1 MKTFSPNKLF
11 TAVVLMV
18 VSLAL
23 SSLATAQ
30 ITESKEDCE
39 ARVENETNLSQ
50 CAKMEPEAKSDCESG
65 LIKSAKREKCSGKP
79 LQSSMDRKD
88 QKCESAKK
96 DYRDVLKKTGNVCSK
111 FESTGKSTKN
121 SCQDRVDACRKKI
134 KSGMSGSSGND
145 TTALMQTMT
154 SIYMQK
160 NYPDAAQA
168 GFAFDSGE
176 GMGPSCVKYQSK
188 EDRKEAKQDAEKLE
202 DKIARIKEKIA
213 DEKKKINDENAKL
226 REKTD
231 DLANER
237 LKVDEKLKEEIAK
250 LDKDKQA
257 KAAQIAKEISEN
269 SNSIRKLSNQIV
281 KFKEQAEAIKFEHT
295 QKMTQFAEDK
305 ITTQCNAAIEQA
317 KTCYISNTKN
327 KNVDP
332 KSTCANFTLSAKGA
346 KGTAELKQK
355 LEKVK
360 EACFEQASLATK
372 KSNYDNASK
381 LRDVESNITEY
392 TAQINS
398 ANQAL
403 AQKQKEYQEI
413 GSLDDKDKENAN
425 TNANKQLEQMTQ
437 KADNLTRSTT
447 EAVQTSNAKIAEFQ
461 KELNEINTKKTA
473 QKMGIADAES
483 VEYTFSEAESAID
496 EQETARMD
504 TVAACCKDAA
514 SKKANEGFCKKL
526 DDAAT
531 TKSQKDG
538 GFSNNKTGASAN

>member
-18 VSLAL
+18 VSLAIPQM
-23 SSLATAQ
+23 A
-30 ITESKEDCE
+30 
-39 ARVENETNLSQ
+39 LSQ
-50 CAKMEPEAKSDCESG
+50 ASCEKTIKGKRITKYVNNCARLFSGDDEGTQACEEVVACFAKIDEE
-65 LIKSAKREKCSGKP
+65 KRDKKDEEQKCS
-79 LQSSMDRKD
+79 
-88 QKCESAKK
+88 SALKE
-96 DYRDVLKKTGNVCSK
+96 YTDVRKKTGNACSK
-111 FESTGKSTKN
+111 FESTGKSSKN
-121 SCQDRVDACRKKI
+121 SCKDRVDACRKKI
-134 KSGMSGSSGND
+134 RSGMSGSSGND

-176 GMGPSCVKYQSK
+176 GLGPSCVKYQSK

-295 QKMTQFAEDK
+295 QKMIQFAEDK
-305 ITTQCNAAIEQA
+305 VNTRCNTAIDQVKA
-317 KTCYISNTKN
+317 CFMNNTK
-327 KNVDP
+327 KKPVDP
-332 KSTCANFTLSAKGA
+332 KDPCAGYVLSAKGA

-360 EACFEQASLATK
+360 EACFEQESSAVK

-392 TAQINS
+392 TAQINA

-483 VEYTFSEAESAID
+483 VEYTFSEAESAIE
-496 EQETARMD
+496 EQESAYTSAYNK
-504 TVAACCKDAA
+504 CCSSSLKDDNKSFCAQKNPFSTSEKDA
-514 SKKANEGFCKKL
+514 GF
-526 DDAAT
+526 
-531 TKSQKDG
+531 KSSQDG
-538 GFSNNKTGASAN
+538 QAK

>member
-18 VSLAL
+18 VSLAIPQIVN
-23 SSLATAQ
+23 AQ
-30 ITESKEDCE
+30 NCNTVVDGKTITKNSNCKQLFNKDGQEDFQADCSRALECLQNKEDE
-39 ARVENETNLSQ
+39 
-50 CAKMEPEAKSDCESG
+50 
-65 LIKSAKREKCSGKP
+65 KREKKEEE
-79 LQSSMDRKD
+79 
-88 QKCESAKK
+88 QKCNTAMKEYS
-96 DYRDVLKKTGNVCSK
+96 DILDKTGNACSK
-111 FESTGKSTKN
+111 FEGTGKSSKN
-121 SCQDRVDACRKKI
+121 SCKDRVESCRKKI
-134 KSGMSGSSGND
+134 RSGMSGSSGND

-483 VEYTFSEAESAID
+483 IEYTFSEAESAI
-496 EQETARMD
+496 EKQESAYNNAFNQCCSDD
-504 TVAACCKDAA
+504 TKRNKSSFCA
-514 SKKANEGFCKKL
+514 KKNPY
-526 DDAAT
+526 T
-531 TKSQKDG
+531 TSEKDG
-538 GFSNNKTGASAN
+538 GFSTNKTGASTN